1 MIETGTEGG
10 AGIRDR
16 GREATLE
23 TGDIEAEETA
33 AIQETEVTQETGDIE
48 VEEITGEAQD
58 LKAEIEKDHPL
69 LTADAE
75 APKTQEAEVR
85 VTVEDT
91 RMSEPRLPEETPE
104 QGQTRDRGLE
114 TP

>member
-1 MIETGTEGG
+1 MKETGTEGG
-10 AGIRDR
+10 AGIRDP
-16 GREATLE
+16 GREATRE

-48 VEEITGEAQD
+48 VEEIRGEAQD
-58 LKAEIEKDHPL
+58 LKAEIEKDPPL

-75 APKTQEAEVR
+75 ALETQEAEAP

-91 RMSEPRLPEETPE
+91 RIDMPLLAEETQE
-104 QGQTRDRGLE
+104 QGQTRGRGLE